1 MLAEAMLNL
10 MRRYAASPAL
20 VFRAFAEPQ
29 LLERWLCPDPSA
41 SLRVEHLD
49 FRVGG
54 TYRLV
59 FTFPDAVRPV
69 IGEYLVIDPPNLLR
83 FTWAWEPP
91 DEFAGLE
98 TVVTVSVRAAADG
111 CELELT
117 HERFPN
123 GKLKDQHAS
132 GWNGAL
138 ARLETFLKGAIAH
151 GND

>member
-1 MLAEAMLNL
+1 MLPETTLNL
-10 MRRYAASPAL
+10 RRSYAASPEL
-20 VFRAFAEPQ
+20 VFRAFAEAQ
-29 LLERWLCPDPSA
+29 LLERWLCPDPSV
-41 SLRVEHLD
+41 SLKVESLD

-54 TYRLV
+54 AYRLV

-69 IGEYLVIDPPNLLR
+69 IGKYLLIDPPNSLR
-83 FTWAWEPP
+83 FTWIWQQP

-98 TVVTVSVRAAADG
+98 TVVSVSIRSVDDG

-123 GKLKDQHAS
+123 GKLKEQHES
-132 GWNGAL
+132 GWNAAL
-138 ARLETFLKGAIAH
+138 ARLEMLLKGAMTD

>member
-1 MLAEAMLNL
+1 MLNL

-29 LLERWLCPDPSA
+29 LLEHWLCPDPSA

-83 FTWAWEPP
+83 FTWTWEPP

-98 TVVTVSVRAAADG
+98 TVVTVSVRAANAVNTEALRILRILLRILRKVSIAQEG
-111 CELELT
+111 
-117 HERFPN
+117 RII
-123 GKLKDQHAS
+123 
-132 GWNGAL
+132 GWY
-138 ARLETFLKGAIAH
+138 
-151 GND
+151 